1 MANVQAI
8 NKSSSGGYRTRR
20 MTPAAACGPMDIV
33 VLTGTAGNTLVAVAF
48 AAIAAGVSGMF
59 IVDAEIIAF
68 PQAAVAIKGGDKL
81 YWDPVNNWA
90 TNVDA
95 AGLKLFGV
103 AHADSAQGN
112 ATVDCELMMEHA
124 LL

>member
-8 NKSSSGGYRTRR
+8 NKSSSGEFRFRR
-20 MTPAAACGPMDIV
+20 MTPAADCGPMDIV
-33 VLTGTAGNTLVAVAF
+33 VITTTDGTLVAVAF
-48 AAIAAGVSGMF
+48 KAISANVSGMF
-59 IVDAEIIAF
+59 IIDAEIIAF
-68 PQAAVAIKGGDKL
+68 PQANVAIKGGDKL

-90 TNVDA
+90 TNVNA

-103 AHADSAQGN
+103 AHSDSAQGN